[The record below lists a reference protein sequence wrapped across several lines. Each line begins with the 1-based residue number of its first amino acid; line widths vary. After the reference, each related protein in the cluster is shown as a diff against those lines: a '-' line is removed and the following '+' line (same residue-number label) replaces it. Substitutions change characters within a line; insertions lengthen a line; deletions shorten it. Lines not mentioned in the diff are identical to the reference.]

1 MEDSHFSIY
10 SKLLCLAHFSI
21 VSQGFRHKT
30 FQTLAYV
37 MLFKALSAAVYG
49 IDAYLVEVEVDVSAG
64 LGNFLTVGLPDA
76 AVKESKERI
85 KAAIKNC
92 GLLQLALCRVRGHP
106 AESAMQG
113 SRLSSRS
120 APGWH

>member
-1 MEDSHFSIY
+1 
-10 SKLLCLAHFSI
+10 
-21 VSQGFRHKT
+21 
-30 FQTLAYV
+30 

-92 GLLQLALCRVRGHP
+92 GLDFPFRTLPSTWRRQTSRKRGRASTCRWP
-106 AESAMQG
+106 SAF
-113 SRLSSRS
+113 S
-120 APGWH
+120 APMEPC

>member
-1 MEDSHFSIY
+1 
-10 SKLLCLAHFSI
+10 
-21 VSQGFRHKT
+21 
-30 FQTLAYV
+30 

-64 LGNFLTVGLPDA
+64 LGNFLTVGLPDM

-92 GLLQLALCRVRGHP
+92 GLDYPFQNITVNLEP
-106 AESAMQG
+106 ADIKKEG
-113 SRLSSRS
+113 SGFDLPMAIGILGTNGTLLRRT
-120 APGWH
+120 